1 MKFLFI
7 DVVCLA
13 FPDAVPPATPMRK
26 GLLRSPEL
34 HEEATLT
41 ALGEVLSGEER
52 RPPPLPEEEEPLPL
66 SSMVVATILLLPL
79 LFLAWE
85 AAYRDKDR
93 RQSVAVADG
102 PPRSALLSGADSIDR
117 SGSPSRAGAT
127 CPRLTPTREEEGR
140 SVY

>member
-1 MKFLFI
+1 MKILFI
-7 DVVCLA
+7 DVCLLA

-34 HEEATLT
+34 QEEATLT
-41 ALGEVLSGEER
+41 ALGEVRSGEER
-52 RPPPLPEEEEPLPL
+52 RPPPLPEEEPLPL

-93 RQSVAVADG
+93 GQSVAVADG

-140 SVY
+140 SV